1 MHHFSW
7 DIVTPSSTSFF
18 TEPPGGC
25 SSTRSDSIDSTDS
38 VGSGY
43 LMDTSLCP
51 WSTVVEE
58 SDAPSP
64 YKERRSLEKNRRK
77 STQAILLS
85 LLKRV
90 DMDHLRW
97 FLLGALVCLVSI
109 LLSPGQSTSQ
119 GIVHHAEV
127 TPISTGRS
135 HSEVVV
141 IVPTDRPGNEN
152 ALFKRMVS
160 PTVLTEVV
168 VIVAIQSLGLPA
180 MARLSLLLRRGI
192 PTLMNWMALLV
203 RTLRRVPLL
212 RSGSSLTAVVASST
226 QSLRTGLARIVTQ
239 GWKQTLHLYKQTAAS
254 KAFNRGKKFLKHFFP
269 VHHDDDEEEEVH
281 D

>member
-7 DIVTPSSTSFF
+7 DIVTPSSTPF
-18 TEPPGGC
+18 TEPPGGY

-43 LMDTSLCP
+43 LMDTSLRP
-51 WSTVVEE
+51 WSAVVEE

-64 YKERRSLEKNRRK
+64 HKERRSLEKNRRR

-85 LLKRV
+85 LFKRV

-119 GIVHHAEV
+119 GIVHHAES
-127 TPISTGRS
+127 TPLSTSGPS
-135 HSEVVV
+135 HSQVSVM
-141 IVPTDRPGNEN
+141 VPTDRSGNEN

-226 QSLRTGLARIVTQ
+226 QSLRTGLIKIVTQ

-269 VHHDDDEEEEVH
+269 VHHDDDEE
-281 D
+281 